1 MFAHRTILMLRAELP
16 MSEASMPVY
25 GHFRDYHFARNVMEV
40 KQYLLRCLRNMRPAV
55 SPTPDYILV
64 DAAHHN
70 RDIKSELELWMEK
83 HPRLRK
89 LKIIF
94 PPPRPWAVRLW
105 LGRIVARG
113 VTLAT
118 ARRCKALS

>member
-1 MFAHRTILMLRAELP
+1 

-89 LKIIF
+89 IKIIF

-105 LGRIVARG
+105 ERLGRIVARG